1 MWPTCSLG
9 YLYFATYNNENLK
22 NKIQKEMAKVAL
34 FWRIWSRWIVNQLQ
48 IWTPVNLNVE
58 QLQNSL
64 TRCFV
69 TFTLHHHHQTIV
81 KRNNNNTTCRA
92 VVVVVKWSAYTPSTP
107 TIRVRIPLTSTNS
120 FYSWKLFE
128 ENENKTNK
136 GSGIAPIII
145 QHLFKYSHHSG
156 CCEVTSFRGPLP
168 KTTACRF
175 QS

>member
-1 MWPTCSLG
+1 MCCT
-9 YLYFATYNNENLK
+9 YKNTTTVVLYSR
-22 NKIQKEMAKVAL
+22 KI
-34 FWRIWSRWIVNQLQ
+34 WRYGKIVVSRYRIVNPLQ